1 MLHRAL
7 IALTVSALA
16 ITGTSAC
23 ATKKYVNTRVGEVDG
38 KVTTLSGTSRR
49 TSSASTRWTR
59 RPVRPEKPP
68 VQAGDAAR
76 GAEMPAPPRP
86 VTRPGA
92 ARSAAD
98 SAGARAEAL
107 DKMGR
112 RLVYEVVLSEA
123 KGGFKFGK
131 TELPDDAKTA
141 LDKVITDLQADPKGV
156 FFEIEGHTD
165 SVGNPRANEVLGLKR
180 AEAVKRYLY
189 ETHQVPLH
197 KINVITYGEDKPVSD
212 NKTKAG
218 RAENRRVV
226 LRMLS

>member
-1 MLHRAL
+1 MHRAL

-16 ITGTSAC
+16 VTGTSAC
-23 ATKKYVNTRVGEVDG
+23 ATKKYVNNRVGEVDG
-38 KVTTLSGTSRR
+38 KVTTLSGDL
-49 TSSASTRWTR
+49 
-59 RPVRPEKPP
+59 EKNQQRISE
-68 VQAGDAAR
+68 VDQKAGAAGDAAKAADAR
-76 GAEMPAPPRP
+76 AAAAGEAA
-86 VTRPGA
+86 GA

-98 SAGARAEAL
+98 AAGSKVDVL
-107 DKMGR
+107 DKNGR

-131 TELPDDAKTA
+131 TDLPDDAKAA

-165 SVGNPRANEVLGLKR
+165 SVGNPRYNEQLGLKR

-197 KINVITYGEDKPVSD
+197 KINVISYGEDKPVSD
-212 NKTKAG
+212 NKTRTG
-218 RAENRRVV
+218 RSENRRIVV
-226 LRMLS
+226 RMLS

>member
-1 MLHRAL
+1 MFNRAL

-16 ITGTSAC
+16 VTGTSAC
-23 ATKKYVNTRVGEVDG
+23 ATKKFVNNRVGEVDG
-38 KVTTLSGTSRR
+38 KVTTLSGDL
-49 TSSASTRWTR
+49 
-59 RPVRPEKPP
+59 EKNQQRINE
-68 VQAGDAAR
+68 VDQKAGAAGEAAKAADARAAAANDAA
-76 GAEMPAPPRP
+76 
-86 VTRPGA
+86 GA
-92 ARSAAD
+92 ARSSAD
-98 SAGARAEAL
+98 AAGARADAL
-107 DKMGR
+107 DKAGR

-131 TELPDDAKTA
+131 TDLPDDAKSA
-141 LDKVITDLQADPKGV
+141 LDKMITDLQADPKGV

-165 SVGNPRANEVLGLKR
+165 SVGNPRTNEQLGMKR

-197 KINVITYGEDKPVSD
+197 KINVISYGEEKPVSD
-212 NKTKAG
+212 NKTKQG